1 MQEVPGARGATV
13 DGIRVHGV
21 RLRGLVAHQEVL
33 FGAEGETLT
42 IRHDSLDRVSFMPG
56 VVAAVRAVGSRP
68 GLTLGI
74 ESILGV
80 VSATVARRRSPLG
93 PVLVVLVVLALVGGG
108 LYLGDRYAEQRVE
121 REIATELQSQLGTP
135 TPPAVDIQGRPF
147 LTQVVA
153 GSVGTVRVVV
163 DDIPATG
170 DGTLPIAHVDLVLS
184 DVSSTDWF
192 ATMTVSHAEGTAR
205 IDYPALQAVA
215 GAPLTYV
222 GNGRLQIVQ
231 TATVVGREVKAEITG
246 RPELDAE
253 AQTITLTD
261 PEITVAGV
269 DLPGFT
275 ADALLRALLKPIPV
289 TGIPLDL
296 RLSSIDP
303 QDGGLYA
310 GVVGDNIP
318 ITR

>member
-1 MQEVPGARGATV
+1 V
-13 DGIRVHGV
+13 V
-21 RLRGLVAHQEVL
+21 R
-33 FGAEGETLT
+33 T
-42 IRHDSLDRVSFMPG
+42 
-56 VVAAVRAVGSRP
+56 
-68 GLTLGI
+68 
-74 ESILGV
+74 
-80 VSATVARRRSPLG
+80 RRRSPLG
-93 PVLVVLVVLALVGGG
+93 PLLVVLVVLALVGGG

-121 REIATELQSQLGTP
+121 REVAAQLQSQLGTP
-135 TPPAVDIQGRPF
+135 APPAVDIQGRPF
-147 LTQVVA
+147 LTQVMA
-153 GSVGTVRVVV
+153 RSVGTVQVVV

-192 ATMTVSHAEGTAR
+192 TTMTVSHAEGTAR

-303 QDGGLYA
+303 QEGGLYA